1 VKRKELLKTLFTG
14 KNSIWLQKVSSTNQ
28 VASEQILC
36 HHPPDGTA
44 VLAKFQTTGK
54 GQAGANWESDTGKNL
69 LLSYIFYPGFIE
81 PRDLFALN
89 KAIALGVY
97 DYLKLVLKEHVAI
110 KWPND
115 ILYRDKKI
123 AGILIENSV
132 TFSEVNHS
140 VVGIGINVNQQKFK
154 SYAPE
159 AESLRNVTGKKY
171 DLEKCFAGL
180 SNCLELRYLQLKE
193 TGHNS
198 INKDYQNVL
207 YRLGKYFFFRRKG
220 IIFNAR
226 IIGVTDDGKL
236 ILQNENGQLETFR
249 FKEVAFVIDP
259 EKSQSQKTKGKETR
273 GRKKNQAVLSAANNS

>member
-1 VKRKELLKTLFTG
+1 MKTKELLKTLFTG
-14 KNSIWLQKVSSTNQ
+14 KNSIRLQEVSSTNLA
-28 VASEQILC
+28 ASEQILA

-54 GQAGANWESDTGKNL
+54 GQAGANWESDAGKNL
-69 LLSYIFYPGFIE
+69 LVSYIFYPGFIE
-81 PRDLFALN
+81 PRDLFVLN

-97 DYLKLVLKEHVAI
+97 DYLKLVLKEYVAI

-115 ILYRDKKI
+115 ILYRDGKM

-154 SYAPE
+154 SYIPE
-159 AESLRNVTGKKY
+159 AESIRNVTGKKS
-171 DLEKCFAGL
+171 DLEKCFAEL
-180 SNCLELRYLQLKE
+180 SNCLELRYLQLKQA
-193 TGHNS
+193 GHSS
-198 INKDYQNVL
+198 INKDYQKAL
-207 YRLGKYFFFRRKG
+207 YRLGKYFLFRKKA
-220 IIFNAR
+220 IIFKAR

-236 ILQNENGQLETFR
+236 ILQNEKGQLETFR

-259 EKSQSQKTKGKETR
+259 QSQQQKTQARETR
-273 GRKKNQAVLSAANNS
+273 GRKKNQALLPTANNS